1 MELLLSGKNTA
12 NGGPTRSRAEG
23 DDFHAAPTLERRA
36 EAARFPVEGK
46 LSAA

>member
-1 MELLLSGKNTA
+1 MVLLRKGKEKTD
-12 NGGPTRSRAEG
+12 GGSARNRAKG

-36 EAARFPVEGK
+36 EAARFPGDGR